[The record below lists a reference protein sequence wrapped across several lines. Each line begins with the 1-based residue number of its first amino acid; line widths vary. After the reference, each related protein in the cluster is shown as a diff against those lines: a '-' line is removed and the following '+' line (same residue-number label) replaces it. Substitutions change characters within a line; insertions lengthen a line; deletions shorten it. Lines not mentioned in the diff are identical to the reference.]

1 MRSCQAPPFLKF
13 GWRFNPHPH
22 PLHPQQKRG
31 DAYYVIDMT
40 DQGSYDG
47 FVNGSNYL
55 MEANKQ
61 LGDTDIYQSVINYE
75 NVLSR
80 FLHTNNKI
88 FISLKKKE
96 TTKRHVLLSGITK
109 ILSL

>member
-1 MRSCQAPPFLKF
+1 
-13 GWRFNPHPH
+13 
-22 PLHPQQKRG
+22 
-31 DAYYVIDMT
+31 MT

-88 FISLKKKE
+88 FISWKKKE

>member
-1 MRSCQAPPFLKF
+1 
-13 GWRFNPHPH
+13 
-22 PLHPQQKRG
+22 
-31 DAYYVIDMT
+31 MT

>member
-1 MRSCQAPPFLKF
+1 
-13 GWRFNPHPH
+13 
-22 PLHPQQKRG
+22 
-31 DAYYVIDMT
+31 MT

-88 FISLKKKE
+88 FINLKKKE